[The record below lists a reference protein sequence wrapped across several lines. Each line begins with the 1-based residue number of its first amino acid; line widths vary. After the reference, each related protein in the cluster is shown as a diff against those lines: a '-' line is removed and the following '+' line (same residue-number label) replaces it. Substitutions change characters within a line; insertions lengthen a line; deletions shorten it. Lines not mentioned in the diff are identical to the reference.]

1 MAWNFHFFVLLAP
14 VSFSANSAYVPG
26 DKGAPWSEEEVR
38 PIIYIPHKQ
47 HNQHNPHHLL
57 KDAGSKG
64 KAVAVVQWR
73 GTLRAGAWHQQNIFS
88 QQQGQK
94 YPLGTSTLM
103 CTKFVVIVWYQV
115 KQNTKSSS

>member
-47 HNQHNPHHLL
+47 HNQQAHHNHLL

-88 QQQGQK
+88 QQQGYK
-94 YPLGTSTLM
+94 VCCNCLVLSE
-103 CTKFVVIVWYQV
+103 TKC
-115 KQNTKSSS
+115 